1 MDLSYSD
8 EDEAFRAEI
17 RGWLEEHLTGE
28 FAALKGLGGPGKE
41 HEAIEERLAWNRHL
55 AEHGWTGVGWPKE
68 HGGRG
73 LSLWQQV
80 IFHEE
85 YARADAPTRVN
96 HLGEELLGP
105 TLMAF
110 GTKEQQERFLPKILA
125 VEELWAQGYSEP
137 GAGSDLANVQTKA
150 RRDGLRRAGCSTA
163 RRSGR
168 PTRSSRSGCSSSPAA
183 SPARSGTTGCR
194 SCSCRSTRRGST
206 SGRSS
211 S

>member
-1 MDLSYSD
+1 M
-8 EDEAFRAEI
+8 
-17 RGWLEEHLTGE
+17 
-28 FAALKGLGGPGKE
+28 
-41 HEAIEERLAWNRHL
+41 
-55 AEHGWTGVGWPKE
+55 GWPKE

-85 YARADAPTRVN
+85 YARADAPARVN

-110 GTKEQQERFLPKILA
+110 GTEEQQERFLPKILA

-150 RRDGLRRAGCSTA
+150 RRSRVTRVGPRRPEGVDVQRALLA
-163 RRSGR
+163 SG
-168 PTRSSRSGCSSSPAA
+168 SSSSPAA
-183 SPARSGTTGCR
+183 SPAPSATAGSRS
-194 SCSCRSTRRGST
+194 SWCRSTRTASR

>member
-1 MDLSYSD
+1 MDLSYSA

-28 FAALKGLGGPGKE
+28 WAALKGLGGPGQD
-41 HEAIEERLAWNRHL
+41 HQAIEERLAWNRHL

-85 YARADAPTRVN
+85 YARANAPARVN

-105 TLMAF
+105 TLMAI
-110 GTKEQQERFLPKILA
+110 GTKEQQERFLPRILA

-137 GAGSDLANVQTKA
+137 GAGSDLASVSTSA
-150 RRDGLRRAGCSTA
+150 RRDGDTWVV
-163 RRSGR
+163 
-168 PTRSSRSGCSSSPAA
+168 
-183 SPARSGTTGCR
+183 TGQKVW
-194 SCSCRSTRRGST
+194 T
-206 SGRSS
+206 SLAHVADW
-211 S
+211 